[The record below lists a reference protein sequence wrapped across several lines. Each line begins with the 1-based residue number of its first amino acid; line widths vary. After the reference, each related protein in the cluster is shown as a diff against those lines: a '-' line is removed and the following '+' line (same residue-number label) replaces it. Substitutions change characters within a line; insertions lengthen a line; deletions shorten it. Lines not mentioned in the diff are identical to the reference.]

1 MHQAYVGYVYGDSCC
16 GQRALYG
23 VGLGGVPIF
32 NVNNNSST
40 GGGRV
45 VANPSGGLLSK
56 GHPLGATDVAQW
68 FELTDQLLGITGA
81 RQVEGVNIA
90 LQPNLALASACM
102 VTHYERVRAL
112 PGGSMADTPDRLKA
126 ARRALRNPVASMA
139 AKSRPNQPARL
150 KT

>member
-1 MHQAYVGYVYGDSCC
+1 M
-16 GQRALYG
+16 
-23 VGLGGVPIF
+23 PIF
-32 NVNNNSST
+32 TVDSNCST

-139 AKSRPNQPARL
+139 AESRPNRPARL